1 MAALDIESVIQDLN
15 RRFAA
20 PLPEFYPRHLIFW
33 HDEDREFID
42 KIADVTLANAKILIL
57 TETNNFAAKKL
68 LNEDDTKSNFLVY
81 CPFSYENKEDN
92 WLLDMELYGEQFRA
106 DLISIWMTEM
116 GTETTPQMRSCFK
129 KCRKFLNAK
138 DRRKRV
144 INLHIPLNTPARFQL
159 AVMAV
164 LSNAKSVKPDAIIR
178 TVLEKGLEIENNS
191 VYQAFVNY
199 DMDEPFWHMVYQ
211 GAGYQEEDYS
221 LERLASHLFITGAT
235 QTLRREFLKGLDS
248 FISEA
253 HQAYCYS
260 LVSEWIHGETAPAAR
275 EIALHVEEGASL
287 PQRLMKLS
295 TEDLLN
301 TEIFPCVHEIILIHT
316 MSEIRHQLIT
326 PDTIRN
332 VVEKRRTCV
341 WYDEVASF
349 YDGLLQL
356 ANMEDFYKAHADGF
370 HTVEPQKVWLEYT
383 TEYYKMDTFYRLFQN
398 SYQESRGNYNPDL
411 DDPFSTIV
419 QQAEGLYTNWFLKRL
434 GSHWSDTVA
443 DSLSQ
448 YGRILDIPQQTDFY
462 RTKVKPTVSKVYV
475 IISDAMRYEVAAQ
488 LATELEQETQS
499 KVMLSSMEG
508 VFPTITKFG
517 MAALLPQG
525 QLTVELRQGKTDRL
539 AVLADGQ
546 STDANNRDKLL
557 KYENS
562 DSIALKYADLLGP
575 GINRAQ
581 RQSLVRGMDVVYI
594 YHDTIDEAG
603 HLERDIFGACDDAIT
618 EVKNLVRV
626 ITNEFGGTN
635 ILITSDHGFLYTNS
649 PLAEDSKVD
658 KTTESDQDIEIGRR
672 YAIMKK
678 GTKPEYLLPVKL
690 LEGETAYDA
699 FTPRENVRIKMKGAG
714 LKFVH
719 GGISL
724 QEMVVPLIE
733 YHFLRNGNKEYQRNK
748 SKYDT
753 KAVTL
758 SLLSSSHKISNK
770 IFALDFYQ
778 TEPVSSNREPA
789 TYNLY
794 FTDTDGELVSDV
806 SRVIADKASADV
818 RDRQFRVSFNLKS
831 RKYDNTATYYLV
843 IADENG
849 LSVTKEDF
857 LIDIAFAI
865 DDFDFFN

>member
-1 MAALDIESVIQDLN
+1 
-15 RRFAA
+15 
-20 PLPEFYPRHLIFW
+20 
-33 HDEDREFID
+33 
-42 KIADVTLANAKILIL
+42 
-57 TETNNFAAKKL
+57 
-68 LNEDDTKSNFLVY
+68 
-81 CPFSYENKEDN
+81 
-92 WLLDMELYGEQFRA
+92 
-106 DLISIWMTEM
+106 
-116 GTETTPQMRSCFK
+116 
-129 KCRKFLNAK
+129 
-138 DRRKRV
+138 
-144 INLHIPLNTPARFQL
+144 
-159 AVMAV
+159 
-164 LSNAKSVKPDAIIR
+164 
-178 TVLEKGLEIENNS
+178 
-191 VYQAFVNY
+191 
-199 DMDEPFWHMVYQ
+199 
-211 GAGYQEEDYS
+211 
-221 LERLASHLFITGAT
+221 
-235 QTLRREFLKGLDS
+235 
-248 FISEA
+248 
-253 HQAYCYS
+253 
-260 LVSEWIHGETAPAAR
+260 
-275 EIALHVEEGASL
+275 
-287 PQRLMKLS
+287 
-295 TEDLLN
+295 
-301 TEIFPCVHEIILIHT
+301 
-316 MSEIRHQLIT
+316 
-326 PDTIRN
+326 
-332 VVEKRRTCV
+332 
-341 WYDEVASF
+341 
-349 YDGLLQL
+349 
-356 ANMEDFYKAHADGF
+356 
-370 HTVEPQKVWLEYT
+370 
-383 TEYYKMDTFYRLFQN
+383 
-398 SYQESRGNYNPDL
+398 
-411 DDPFSTIV
+411 
-419 QQAEGLYTNWFLKRL
+419 
-434 GSHWSDTVA
+434 
-443 DSLSQ
+443 
-448 YGRILDIPQQTDFY
+448 
-462 RTKVKPTVSKVYV
+462 
-475 IISDAMRYEVAAQ
+475 
-488 LATELEQETQS
+488 
-499 KVMLSSMEG
+499 MEG

-857 LIDIAFAI
+857 QIDIAFAI